1 MTQSIASFPFA
12 LKKEKLSKSFFIFA
26 ISLIVYQLY
35 QSRTD
40 SLMID
45 LTAASITMAALLPAY
60 LWCNGKVK
68 GIPVFPILMLQYV
81 WSYALPLTNNH
92 YRAVEYSV
100 EQRVFAGIVVSSFL
114 LLATCAWFRYAK
126 ARSKPLIAYRGFLES
141 KRNTNLLLCF
151 LLLSV
156 VFNAAI
162 VGGWVSTA
170 SGVFSVFRILI
181 SALSALS
188 VYILAY
194 QLGERK
200 LRRFQA
206 QSFIVLISGFT
217 LVALASLFLVVAA
230 SVFFV
235 ATFGFIIGRKKF
247 PIVLISVFITLF
259 AFLHLGKADMRAE
272 YWYAN
277 SHETVQPWEYPV
289 FFQKWADRSF
299 NQLGFSNDDSSVVSS
314 DGESFFER
322 ASMVQMLLL
331 VQSKTPAQVPYLH
344 GKTYAVIP
352 QLLVPRILNRKKVS
366 VHIATHMLSV
376 YYGLQKPNRVTNTI
390 TWGLLPESYAN
401 FGLWG
406 CGGLAIILGSVY
418 GLIARWSIDAPIF
431 SFQSFLSIIMLSIGI
446 QTEASAGVWI
456 STLWQS
462 VVVLLVIRTFL
473 MRDRKVDS
481 FSGIPGM
488 L

>member
-1 MTQSIASFPFA
+1 MAQSIASFPFA
-12 LKKEKLSKSFFIFA
+12 LKKERLSKRFFIFA
-26 ISLIVYQLY
+26 ISLIVYQLF
-35 QSRTD
+35 QSRTG
-40 SLMID
+40 SLLID
-45 LTAASITMAALLPAY
+45 LTAVLITTAAILPAY
-60 LWCNGKVK
+60 LWCNDKVK

-100 EQRVFAGIVVSSFL
+100 EQRVSAGVIVIFFL
-114 LLATCAWFRYAK
+114 LLATCVWFRYAK
-126 ARSKPLIAYRGFLES
+126 ARSKSLIVYKGFPES
-141 KRNTNLLLCF
+141 KQTTNLLLCF

-156 VFNAAI
+156 VFNASI
-162 VGGWVSTA
+162 IGGWISTA
-170 SGVFSVFRILI
+170 SELFSVFRILI

-194 QLGERK
+194 QLGKRK
-200 LRRFQA
+200 LRKFQA
-206 QSFIVLISGFT
+206 RSFIVLISGFT
-217 LVALASLFLVVAA
+217 LVAIASLFLVVAA
-230 SVFFV
+230 SVFFI
-235 ATFGFIIGRKKF
+235 ATFGFIIGRRNF
-247 PIVLISVFITLF
+247 PVVLISFFIALF

-272 YWYAN
+272 YWHEN
-277 SHETVQPWEYPV
+277 SHKTLQPWEYPA
-289 FFQKWADRSF
+289 FFQKWTDRSF
-299 NQLGFSNDDSSVVSS
+299 EQLSFSTDDSSVVSS
-314 DGESFFER
+314 DHESFFER

-344 GKTYAVIP
+344 GRTYAVIP
-352 QLLVPRILNRKKVS
+352 QLLVPRILNPEKVS

-431 SFQSFLSIIMLSIGI
+431 SFPSFLSITMLSIGI

-462 VVVLLVIRTFL
+462 VIVLLAIRTFL
-473 MRDRKVDS
+473 MKDRKPKA
-481 FSGIPGM
+481 FPEIRGM